1 MALSRQYITREEQE
15 QRQSTG
21 MSGMPVDDGPG
32 LGRYGLGMGI
42 DVTGGVASQAA
53 GAVLA
58 PYTFGLSYPVLS
70 FTGGMF
76 SNYLAQKTIGNEF
89 SLGQMLGSGAL
100 NIIPGAG
107 KLAATATGR
116 LAIPQLARFARTEA
130 IRSGGI
136 AAGERTI
143 QTAVD
148 EGRFPTF
155 EEYLTS
161 ATFGAGFG
169 AAAGT
174 GIGIAAQKGLFNKIS
189 KMTPAEVD
197 EKAAKNPKYR
207 EELQKDMNDLFGEV
221 GTPADGIE
229 GRSKFISRKI
239 VNNLNKPKLGI
250 NDNIIDR
257 FAEDISKTFGDDID
271 FTIDRFIDGASGVR
285 DPKISDRIIREQSG
299 RTVIKRPPITALSE
313 LKGAKLFTSK
323 SDPKAIAFKKDIKNA
338 FSSAKSDYSQRVKAH
353 TSQITQDTVETF
365 EAIQAAQA
373 ALNLPKATSGFGGAM
388 RKLGEKL
395 PRAKKLGERFIRFV
409 RPSASIPKE
418 IVALLEE
425 QGHKVKKYDA
435 IAARTSE
442 SVDKALS
449 KAELSVSDRE
459 SLIDDINNFVLN
471 DVNNINPK
479 FFDSVKKDL
488 FEWRGAVQD
497 LQYDL
502 LGLLG
507 SKRFKLNNEL
517 SGKLI
522 KVIEKSIKEKNY
534 VTKPYRFYE
543 DASFTP
549 DKGKLRMEALSEEI
563 ERLTAKNINTK
574 LPNGEKRYKTKGGA
588 RRAARKQATE
598 EMKRRLEYSAKEMNN
613 PSQRA
618 KRIQDANE
626 MTFQAEGI
634 LAGKT
639 EYGPKMKEFLGE
651 IKDPAETMRQTIAK
665 SARLT
670 NALKADEKLIAIFSD
685 PKIQQALNIQKKS
698 STAANLDLQPLL
710 TQTSLGKES
719 ASKILVPKEVNEGL
733 QDIFYSDSGVLMNNA
748 VGKFVLDNMSALTGL
763 TKISKTLFN
772 PASYAPNLIGNF
784 ASVAASGINPFSNMR
799 RGFGLAFSEFGGIRK
814 ALYGKGEARTAFNRE
829 KNRFEEL
836 GLGSGNVL
844 TSELRRAG
852 KGGLLGN
859 VVQAIAAPFSKV
871 YNVGDVTMRY
881 VSWKGTQKQL
891 IKAIPEL
898 AEEANIGK
906 LEKAAARIVND
917 TFQNYDKVPELLKKL
932 SQLGIANPFI
942 NFTAELM
949 RNMYNQGRFA
959 KKMIQNPNGFMREI
973 GLSDIKLNDQSVK
986 ELKILGLKRAAAL
999 GVVVG
1004 GGGAMIDVITSNASQ
1019 LSAFGN
1025 YKDLNENEKTAFN
1038 ETIAKSWHKGKRMVV
1053 LMNEDGKTGK
1063 YFDSEYLV
1071 PQTLLYSAMRA
1082 GLDEKGMEVLPKL
1095 LADNFLGEGGFLLQ
1109 AAPALLSGKDQNGRE
1124 ISVEP
1129 GVANRLVDNAQEFI
1143 KIAFEPGV
1151 VRELDRWNKTIRGQ
1165 ENALGMLAL
1174 TARLFGF
1181 RFEEF
1186 DLERDAARR
1195 MAPQTT
1201 ALNNAKGMLGVS
1213 RKYDIKEEY
1222 DRKYFKLNQDREGVL
1237 EQLTNHYEN
1246 LKILGLDDEQA
1257 LNVLDETA
1265 LSVND
1270 KFETITGYYSPMPY
1284 DEPVTKTEQYEA
1296 LGSTPKERLDA
1307 IKAMKGQVN
1316 PVEIRS
1322 FVDIHKRMVR
1332 KSLRKGPSLPSS
1344 LSLLRKMNKE
1354 ERLRRLTDPNG
1365 PYRLTRSNAPLI
1377 REFQRIGIL
1386 DRDMIPYLPTGQ

>member
-1 MALSRQYITREEQE
+1 MGL
-15 QRQSTG
+15 
-21 MSGMPVDDGPG
+21 PVAGPG
-32 LGRYGLGMGI
+32 LGRLGFGMGI

-53 GAVLA
+53 GAALA
-58 PYTFGLSYPVLS
+58 PYTLGLSYPVLS
-70 FTGGMF
+70 FLGGMG
-76 SNYLAQKTIGNEF
+76 SNYLAQKAIGGEF

-116 LAIPQLARFARTEA
+116 LAIPQLTRFARTEA

-174 GIGIAAQKGLFNKIS
+174 GIGVAAQKGLFDKIS
-189 KMTPAEVD
+189 KLTPQKVD
-197 EKAAKNPKYR
+197 EKISTDTKYR
-207 EELQKDMNDLFGEV
+207 EDLQKEMNDLFGDT
-221 GTPADGIE
+221 GIPADGVD
-229 GRSKFISRKI
+229 GRARFISRKI
-239 VNNLNKPKLGI
+239 VNNVNRTKLGI
-250 NDNIIDR
+250 NDNIVDK
-257 FAEDISKTFGDDID
+257 FAEDLSTSFGDDVD
-271 FTIDRFIDGASGVR
+271 FTIDRFIDGVSKIK
-285 DPKISDRIIREQSG
+285 DPKVANRIIRERTG
-299 RTVIKRPPITALSE
+299 KTVIKRPPIKAFDE
-313 LKGAKLFTSK
+313 VKGANLFTSK
-323 SDPKAIAFKKDIKNA
+323 SDPRAIAFKREMKNA
-338 FSSAKSDYSQRVKAH
+338 FNSAKTDYSQRVKAH
-353 TSQITQDTVETF
+353 TSEMTEDTIETF
-365 EAIQAAQA
+365 QARKAAQA
-373 ALNLPKATSGFGGAM
+373 ALDLPKATSGIRGFV
-388 RKLGEKL
+388 RKFGEKF
-395 PRAKKLGERFIRFV
+395 PTAGRLGQRFIRFV
-409 RPSASIPKE
+409 RPSTSIPRE
-418 IVALLEE
+418 IVALLRE
-425 QGHKVKKYDA
+425 QGDKVKKYDG

-442 SVDKALS
+442 AVNKALS
-449 KAELSVSDRE
+449 RVKMSLADRE
-459 SLIDDINNFVLN
+459 SLIDDINNFILN

-479 FFDSVKKDL
+479 FFESVKEDL

-507 SKRFKLNNEL
+507 SKRFNLNPEL
-517 SGKLI
+517 SNRLKD
-522 KVIEKSIKEKNY
+522 VIEKSIKEKNY
-534 VTKPYRFYE
+534 VTKLYRFYE
-543 DASFTP
+543 DATFTP
-549 DKGKLRMEALSEEI
+549 STGKLQREAFDEEV
-563 ERLTAKNINTK
+563 ERLTAKNINLK
-574 LPNGEKRYKTKGGA
+574 LPDGQKRYKTKGGA
-588 RRAARKQATE
+588 RRAARKQARE
-598 EMKRRLEYSAKEMNN
+598 EMERRMQYSAKQMND

-618 KRIQDANE
+618 KRIQDSNE
-626 MTFQAEGI
+626 MSFQAEGI

-639 EYGPKMKEFLGE
+639 EYGPKMREFLGE
-651 IKDPAETMRQTIAK
+651 IKDPSESMRQTLAK

-670 NALKADEKLIAIFSD
+670 NALRADEKLIEIFSD

-698 STAANLDLQPLL
+698 STEPNLNLQPIL
-710 TQTSLGKES
+710 TQTTLGKET
-719 ASKILVPKEVNEGL
+719 AKNILVPKEVNEGL

-784 ASVAASGINPFSNMR
+784 ASVAASGINPFKDMK
-799 RGFGLAFSEFGGIRK
+799 RGFGLAFSEFGGFRK
-814 ALYGKGEARTAFNRE
+814 AVYGKGEARASFNRE

-859 VVQAIAAPFSKV
+859 TVQAIAAPFSKL

-881 VSWKGTQKQL
+881 VSWKGTQRQL

-898 AEEANIGK
+898 AEEGNRGR
-906 LEKAAARIVND
+906 LERAAARIVND

-959 KKMIQNPNGFMREI
+959 AKMIRDQKGFMREI
-973 GLSDIKLNDQSVK
+973 GLSDMNLSDQAK
-986 ELKILGLKRAAAL
+986 TGLRNLGLKRAGML

-1004 GGGAMIDVITSNASQ
+1004 GGGAMIDVVTSNASK
-1019 LSAFGN
+1019 LPFGN
-1025 YKDLNENEKTAFN
+1025 YKDLNENEKKAFN
-1038 ETIAKSWHKGKRMVV
+1038 ETIAKSWHKGKRMVI

-1071 PQTLLYSAMRA
+1071 PQTLLYSALRA
-1082 GLDEKGMEVLPKL
+1082 GMDEKGMELLPKL

-1129 GVANRLVDNAQEFI
+1129 GMANRLVDNLQEFI
-1143 KIAFEPGV
+1143 KVAFEPGV
-1151 VRELDRWNKTIRGQ
+1151 VRELDRWNNAIKGQ
-1165 ENALGMLAL
+1165 ENALEMRAL
-1174 TARLFGF
+1174 IGRLVGF
-1181 RFEEF
+1181 RHEEF
-1186 DLERDAARR
+1186 DLARDAARR

-1201 ALNNAKGMLGVS
+1201 ALNDAKGLLGIS

-1222 DRKYFKLNQDREGVL
+1222 DRKYLKLNQDREGVL

-1246 LKILGLDDEQA
+1246 LKILGFDDEQA
-1257 LNVLDETA
+1257 LKVLDETA
-1265 LSVND
+1265 LSTND

-1284 DEPVTKTEQYEA
+1284 DKPVTKTEQYEA
-1296 LGSTPKERLDA
+1296 LGDTPSERLEA
-1307 IKAMKGQVN
+1307 IKAMRGQVN
-1316 PVEIRS
+1316 PAEIKSLVEM
-1322 FVDIHKRMVR
+1322 HKRMVR
-1332 KSLRKGPSLPSS
+1332 KAARGGVELPSS
-1344 LSLLRKMNKE
+1344 LALLKKMDKE
-1354 ERLRRLTDPNG
+1354 DRLRRLIDPNG
-1365 PYRLTRSNAPLI
+1365 PYRLTRSDTPLI

-1386 DRDMIPYLPTGQ
+1386 ERDMIPYLPTGR